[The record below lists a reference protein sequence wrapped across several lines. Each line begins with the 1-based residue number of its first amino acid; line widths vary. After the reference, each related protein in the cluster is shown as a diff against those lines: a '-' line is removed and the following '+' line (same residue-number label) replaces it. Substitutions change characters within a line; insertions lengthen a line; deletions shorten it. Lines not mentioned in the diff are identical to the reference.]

1 MGALLEYV
9 QFVLMPQMFNG
20 LTIGVAVILMAL
32 GLTIIFGLLGVFNMA
47 HGEFYALGAY
57 LGVTLAGRGVSFWLL
72 LVLVPL
78 LLLPAGFLVD
88 RALIQRVF
96 HEKERHLLTMLL
108 TFGLAIVMEELFRA
122 VYGANT
128 IRPETPLAGGTELL
142 GNFFPTYRVFLLGV
156 GALTIA
162 AVWAVVNRTSVG
174 AMVRAAAFDRH
185 MAASLGVPVRRVYS
199 ATFAFGVALAGLSGV
214 LLAPLYS
221 VFPSMGKDFILMAF
235 TAVILGGFGSIPGVV
250 LGGLLLT
257 QIQALSSLY
266 VSPVWGDPIVFGI
279 MVLVLFARPQGMFGG
294 RVARAA

>member
-1 MGALLEYV
+1 MAALVDYV
-9 QFVLMPQMFNG
+9 QFVLIPQMFNG

-32 GLTIIFGLLGVFNMA
+32 GLTIIFGLLDVFNMA

-57 LGVTLAGRGVSFWLL
+57 LGVTLAGHGVSFWLL

-78 LLLPAGFLVD
+78 LLIPAGFLVD

-96 HEKERHLLTMLL
+96 HQKERHMLTMLL
-108 TFGLAIVMEELFRA
+108 TFGLAIVLEDVFKA
-122 VYGANT
+122 VYGAN
-128 IRPETPLAGGTELL
+128 IIKPETPLSGGTELW
-142 GNFFPTYRVFLLGV
+142 GNFFPTYRLFLLGV

-162 AVWAVVNRTSVG
+162 GVWLVVNKTRFG

-221 VFPSMGKDFILMAF
+221 VFPTMGKDFVLMAF
-235 TAVILGGFGSIPGVV
+235 TAVILGGFGSIRGVV

-279 MVLVLFARPQGMFGG
+279 MVLVLFARPQGLFGAKLG
-294 RVARAA
+294 HA